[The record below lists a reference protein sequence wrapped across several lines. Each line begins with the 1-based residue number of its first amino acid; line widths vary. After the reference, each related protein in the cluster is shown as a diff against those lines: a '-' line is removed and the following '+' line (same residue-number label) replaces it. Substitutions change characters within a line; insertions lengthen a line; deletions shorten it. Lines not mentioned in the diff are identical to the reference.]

1 MIGFTLFLAGVCT
14 ILLVLLLVLD
24 NKITNLVVE
33 NESLKRR
40 WDEIIYRPQIPV
52 TTTDQSGPLS
62 VDGIEQAVRH
72 MGYLPDR
79 SEHWIRFMAAGEP
92 YFIETSRLP
101 VVFLIRQFSVD
112 VKDWDMD
119 LLKHAAHLMSDDLIM
134 VKATFDDDEKDPGV
148 RFFVAAL
155 DANCASFSDNL
166 PRYLSIIDD
175 GRKRMHEIYERL
187 VKEKEE
193 ASRASAPILL
203 AEPRKNKVLS

>member
-1 MIGFTLFLAGVCT
+1 MIGFMIFLAGVCS

-24 NKITNLVVE
+24 NKNTNLAVE

-40 WDEIIYRPQIPV
+40 RDEIIDRPQIPA
-52 TTTDQSGPLS
+52 TTTDQFGPLS

-92 YFIETSRLP
+92 YFIETYRLP
-101 VVFLIRQFSVD
+101 VVFLARHFSVD

-119 LLKHAAHLMSDDLIM
+119 LFKHAAHLMSDDLIM
-134 VKATFDDDEKDPGV
+134 VKATFDDDEKDPGM

-155 DANCASFSDNL
+155 DANYASFSDNL
-166 PRYLSIIDD
+166 PRYLSLIEK
-175 GRKRMHEIYERL
+175 GRKRILEIYEGL

-193 ASRASAPILL
+193 ASRVSAPILL
-203 AEPRKNKVLS
+203 AEPQKKKVLS

>member
-1 MIGFTLFLAGVCT
+1 MIGFMIFLAGVCS

-24 NKITNLVVE
+24 NKNTNLAVE

-40 WDEIIYRPQIPV
+40 MDEIIYRPQIPA

-101 VVFLIRQFSVD
+101 VVFLVRQFSVD

-148 RFFVAAL
+148 KFFVAAL

-166 PRYLSIIDD
+166 PRYLSIIED
-175 GRKRMHEIYERL
+175 GRKRMHEIYEGL

-193 ASRASAPILL
+193 ASRVSAPILL
-203 AEPRKNKVLS
+203 AEPQKKKVLS

>member
-40 WDEIIYRPQIPV
+40 WDEIIDRQQIP
-52 TTTDQSGPLS
+52 TAKTDQSGPLS
-62 VDGIEQAVRH
+62 VDGIERAVRH

-203 AEPRKNKVLS
+203 AEPQKKKVLS